1 MLERIVHQDN
11 STFWYIFNFTNMFVY
26 FVLFKFLV
34 DYSEKKRTSNKMNY
48 ISLFLLSLIAFFVFF
63 RNGFMYMIFCIIFY
77 KISYEVGI
85 FKSIIHNI
93 LYWGIIYNFLEN
105 FMENIIEII
114 NYEGIYKEIKTV
126 DIVIS
131 YTEHLVIKIIISI
144 IIYLI
149 YIYIKKCIKLK
160 KLFTLSVFI
169 PIITNI
175 LTLLTLFRYKAFTDN
190 LNSELVLITF
200 MIIISNIAFY
210 IILKTII
217 ESQNIKHENKILTDN
232 ILKEYN
238 YYLKMNKEQEKVKEI
253 YHDIKNHMICMK
265 DMCKNNEIENAKNYI
280 GNIEVG
286 LKNYTNYNQN
296 FNTGNMIVDS
306 ILNNKKI
313 LCEEKSI
320 GFDVDVDFSKN
331 DYMQMTDICIIFSN
345 IIDNAIEACIKIQ
358 TDDLNK
364 KIRIESKYIENFC
377 VIVIENT
384 KTNQVKHKNNNLITT
399 KKDKFIHGIGLKNVK
414 NVVKKYLGEVVIEHS
429 EEKFILKIMIP
440 LNEDFKNKE
449 EMIC

>member
-34 DYSEKKRTSNKMNY
+34 DYSEKKRTSDKMNY
-48 ISLFLLSLIAFFVFF
+48 ILLFLLSLIAFFVFS

-77 KISYEVGI
+77 KISYEIGI

-105 FMENIIEII
+105 FMQNIISTI
-114 NYEGIYKEIKTV
+114 NYDGIYKEIKGI

-131 YTEHLVIKIIISI
+131 YTEHLVIKVILSI

-175 LTLLTLFRYKAFTDN
+175 FTLLILFRYKSFTDN
-190 LNSELVLITF
+190 LNKELVFIIF

-210 IILKTII
+210 TILKTIMDG
-217 ESQNIKHENKILTDN
+217 QNLKYENKILVDN
-232 ILKEYN
+232 VLKEYK
-238 YYLKMNKEQEKVKEI
+238 YYMKINKEQEKVKEI
-253 YHDIKNHMICMK
+253 YHDIKNHIICMK
-265 DMCKNNEIENAKNYI
+265 DMCDNNETEKARNYIYNIEKSLEKYKNNIK
-280 GNIEVG
+280 
-286 LKNYTNYNQN
+286 N

-313 LCEEKSI
+313 LCEERLI
-320 GFDVDVDFSKN
+320 NFEADVDFSKSN
-331 DYMQMTDICIIFSN
+331 YMDMIDICIIFSN
-345 IIDNAIEACIKIQ
+345 IIDNAIEACTKIKI
-358 TDDLNK
+358 DDLNK
-364 KIRIESKYIENFC
+364 QINIESKYIENFC
-377 VIVIENT
+377 IIVIENT
-384 KTNQVKHKNNNLITT
+384 KINKVNRKNNNLITT
-399 KKDKFIHGIGLKNVK
+399 KKDKFIHGIGLRNVK
-414 NVVKKYLGEVVIEHS
+414 NVVKKYLGEVVIEYS